1 MKHFFTLLLD
11 NSSQSIEVWE
21 IKMKIKGNAIKFE
34 NFKNKFNQ
42 ARRDFGKIFESQ
54 KLANTTLTQS
64 INDLC
69 DKYGFKPESTVH
81 YLFKNSKYTITTK
94 LIDSETGFEIQTM
107 NTTDIDIREAS
118 IQNLIL
124 LFDEKLPD
132 YYVGV
137 R

>member
-1 MKHFFTLLLD
+1 
-11 NSSQSIEVWE
+11 
-21 IKMKIKGNAIKFE
+21 MKIKGNAIKFE

-42 ARRDFGKIFESQ
+42 ARRDFSKIFESQ
-54 KLANTTLTQS
+54 KLANKTLTQS

-81 YLFKNSKYTITTK
+81 YLFKNGKYTITTK

-137 R
+137 RSSCC

>member
-1 MKHFFTLLLD
+1 M
-11 NSSQSIEVWE
+11 
-21 IKMKIKGNAIKFE
+21 A
-34 NFKNKFNQ
+34 Q
-42 ARRDFGKIFESQ
+42 A
-54 KLANTTLTQS
+54 
-64 INDLC
+64 
-69 DKYGFKPESTVH
+69 H